1 MKTQNKILFTITAVI
16 TFTVTACQ
24 YFTKETGNTIGV
36 IIDCS
41 GSFPETRK
49 ELTVEKLKPLLEIS
63 HNPHAGTTVLFAKIS
78 SIRHNPISI
87 TRIDGAVPASSNTP
101 QREKQRKEYYTLLEE
116 NIRSITSSPSGADG
130 SFVLYTIAQML
141 QKLAAS
147 CSDCGKGIK
156 LLVFSDLEEH
166 NPAVFS
172 VYNKRH
178 LTLLKSNPDSVYVLW
193 DKEYPLPP
201 TFPVEIIFIYQPGN
215 DKKADERYAF
225 LSQAMKAYYQKRHGY
240 KVAISATIPE
250 E

>member
-1 MKTQNKILFTITAVI
+1 MKTQNNILFVI
-16 TFTVTACQ
+16 TTVIITITACQ
-24 YFTKETGNTIGV
+24 YFTKETGNTVGV

-41 GSFPETRK
+41 DSFPETRR
-49 ELTVEKLKPLLEIS
+49 ELTIEKLKPLLAVS
-63 HNPHAGTTVLFAKIS
+63 HNPHAGSTVLFAKIS
-78 SIRHNPISI
+78 SIRHNPFSI
-87 TRIDGAVPASSNTP
+87 QKIEGEAAVNANIL
-101 QREKQRKEYYTLLEE
+101 QREKLRDSFYARIEE

-147 CSDCGKGIK
+147 CSDCGKGTK

-201 TFPVEIIFIYQPGN
+201 TFLVEIIFIYQPGN